1 MVKLSISIIYYIYEE
16 EELNNKSHTLLLQG
30 KKYMSDIEK
39 SVVKFNEMY
48 KRLTEQD
55 KDLVSSNLYKKTRS
69 IDREIKF
76 TSMYQRKLV
85 IY

>member
-1 MVKLSISIIYYIYEE
+1 
-16 EELNNKSHTLLLQG
+16 
-30 KKYMSDIEK
+30 MSDIEK

-48 KRLTEQD
+48 KRLSEQD
-55 KDLVSSNLYKKTRS
+55 KNLVSSNLYKKTRS